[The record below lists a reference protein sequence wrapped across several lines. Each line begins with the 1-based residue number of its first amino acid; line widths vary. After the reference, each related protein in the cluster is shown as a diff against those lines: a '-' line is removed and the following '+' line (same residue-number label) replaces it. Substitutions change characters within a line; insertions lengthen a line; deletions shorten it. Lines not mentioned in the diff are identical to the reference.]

1 MARRNLLAQDE
12 RDRLFLPRIDNFS
25 IIRNYTLAPDD
36 LALIGRRRGAVNRLG
51 IAAHL
56 ALLRHPGFGLR
67 INSDVPE
74 SVLNYLAAQLARLI
88 HRVRSEG
95 LAGVV

>member
-36 LALIGRRRGAVNRLG
+36 LALIGRRRGADWP
-51 IAAHL
+51 AA
-56 ALLRHPGFGLR
+56 GLVDTE
-67 INSDVPE
+67 IS
-74 SVLNYLAAQLARLI
+74 
-88 HRVRSEG
+88 
-95 LAGVV
+95 